1 MRKLAQ
7 WGDRLLSA
15 DSRLEGLLS
24 TSTPAVPGTGG
35 PFNGSALVSSMDAD
49 LLLAVLSQ
57 NVTGKGSQSS
67 PLFLAV
73 DMRAGG
79 DARQAGIVLNATA
92 VAGWTPIEGDD
103 QAGFASCN
111 KLALG
116 SRVSLALDAGDAAL
130 FTVTLYDDA

>member
-1 MRKLAQ
+1 M
-7 WGDRLLSA
+7 
-15 DSRLEGLLS
+15 
-24 TSTPAVPGTGG
+24 TTPDD
-35 PFNGSALVSSMDAD
+35 DAD
-49 LLLAVLSQ
+49 AAPPPPTAPAPVLLPGGRVEMRVDPARGRHLVA
-57 NVTGKGSQSS
+57 
-67 PLFLAV
+67 AV